1 MYEDKLVFA
10 QLIET
15 SSTPDFLADRPSYE
29 RARTVLTFSCRH
41 QFFSQTFAK
50 LTYLDSLR
58 YIEDCFRA
66 QR

>member
-1 MYEDKLVFA
+1 MNAYFLVSNLNLKTRICEA
-10 QLIET
+10 
-15 SSTPDFLADRPSYE
+15 S
-29 RARTVLTFSCRH
+29 LTFSCRH
-41 QFFSQTFAK
+41 QFFSLTFAK